1 VSHEVKW
8 ASELEAG
15 VSLAVWR
22 VSKR

>member
-1 VSHEVKW
+1 VSHEVKR